1 MRVSDRRACIVFS
14 NFRGERRAQKVPS
27 QKFENQSLFFNF
39 SFGVSLAVHF
49 LSKRL
54 PLCFSR
60 LHSSLRG
67 RAFPSYHQLK
77 ACFPQKSTRK
87 KYTPRRVKRQRDL
100 QWRVEEYTGDIQP
113 KALKKFHFDFAD
125 SAARICWH
133 AFCKAAP
140 CEFVAS
146 ISLQDVLNLPRFVVP
161 LARATWSSLSSL

>member
-14 NFRGERRAQKVPS
+14 NFHGERRAQKVPS
-27 QKFENQSLFFNF
+27 TEPLRSSKISIFFNF
-39 SFGVSLAVHF
+39 SFGVSLVHF

-54 PLCFSR
+54 PLCSSR

-77 ACFPQKSTRK
+77 SCFPQKSTRK
-87 KYTPRRVKRQRDL
+87 SSLVKRQRDL
-100 QWRVEEYTGDIQP
+100 QWRVEEYWRHLAQSPQEVSILILPTP
-113 KALKKFHFDFAD
+113 
-125 SAARICWH
+125 ARICWH

-161 LARATWSSLSSL
+161 LARATWSSLSSTV